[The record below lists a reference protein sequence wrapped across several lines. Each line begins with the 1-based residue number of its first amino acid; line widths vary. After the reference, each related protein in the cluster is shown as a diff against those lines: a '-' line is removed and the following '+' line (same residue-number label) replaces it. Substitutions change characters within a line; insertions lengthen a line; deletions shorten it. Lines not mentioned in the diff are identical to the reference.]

1 VIVWG
6 AGFVRRKRFGPGPH
20 SAYRLSMAKEKPTR
34 ESIVNAWKKLD
45 AKSSKPVG
53 VSQVSREMGISPHWF
68 WKLFAGESLTDM
80 KRQHG
85 IRLSPQET
93 HRSTDDL
100 LSQLDSVVS
109 KRRQMPA
116 WNVLINETGISEN
129 TWKKNLGGREGCS
142 QEDVYRTYE
151 KWLQANR
158 PESPNLE
165 LVTAHFQGPAAAQ
178 SPATNAP
185 SASRGSPAYQKT
197 DARVFGRRLHFRNL
211 AYEPTNEQ
219 GVVFLFGMV
228 SQELGFESI
237 EYLGIDFPDCEG
249 KWKVR
254 GRQQL
259 QHVRIEFE
267 FKSSN
272 YDHDPSGCDVI
283 VCWEHNWKECPASLK
298 VIELKKEIKALRATP
313 ET

>member
-1 VIVWG
+1 
-6 AGFVRRKRFGPGPH
+6 
-20 SAYRLSMAKEKPTR
+20 MTKEKPTR
-34 ESIVNAWKKLD
+34 ESIVNAWKTLD

-53 VSQVSREMGISPHWF
+53 VTQVTREMGISPNQI

-93 HRSTDDL
+93 HRSPDDL
-100 LSQLDSVVS
+100 LSLLDAVVS
-109 KRRQMPA
+109 RWGRVPS
-116 WNVLINETGISEN
+116 WNVLITQTGISEG
-129 TWKKNLGGREGCS
+129 TWKKNLGGRKGCS
-142 QEDVYRTYE
+142 QEDVYRKYE
-151 KWLQANR
+151 KWLQANK
-158 PESPNLE
+158 PQSSNLKI
-165 LVTAHFQGPAAAQ
+165 VTEYLERTGSGEA
-178 SPATNAP
+178 PATDAP
-185 SASRGSPAYQKT
+185 PASRERSAQAYQKT

-237 EYLGIDFPDCEG
+237 EYVGIDFPDCAG

-267 FKSSN
+267 FKSRN
-272 YDHDPSGCDVI
+272 YDHDLRGCDVI
-283 VCWEHNWKECPASLK
+283 VCWEHNWEQCPAWLK
-298 VIELKKEIKALRATP
+298 VIELKKEIKALR